1 MLVFGCLW
9 WGGALNTGSG
19 RHSVGTGGQWLR
31 SLRQP
36 GVAPQPRVN
45 LYPSTLRICL
55 EVLRV
60 HAEACAPSWYP
71 TCFSMPTGSRETIG
85 CGTVLFRVADL
96 FVCVCGEV
104 GIDVGQPF
112 LFTPCPRPPYP
123 GYPPAFPPPTS
134 PASPTPQP
142 QQPATV
148 AAPGRGRGVAPDR
161 HHTHRRPAG
170 GRAAM
175 PATPTARAASAT
187 SGDRVRHRRD
197 ASQAA

>member
-60 HAEACAPSWYP
+60 HAKACAPSWYP

-96 FVCVCGEV
+96 FVCGCSARVRGGRHRRGTALSFYSMPAASLPRLPV
-104 GIDVGQPF
+104 SIP
-112 LFTPCPRPPYP
+112 TPHEPRQSHATTTTTRDRRRTRPRAGGRSRPPPYP
-123 GYPPAFPPPTS
+123 PPP
-134 PASPTPQP
+134 
-142 QQPATV
+142 
-148 AAPGRGRGVAPDR
+148 RGRQGGHPHRARGVS
-161 HHTHRRPAG
+161 HTG
-170 GRAAM
+170 
-175 PATPTARAASAT
+175 
-187 SGDRVRHRRD
+187 
-197 ASQAA
+197 